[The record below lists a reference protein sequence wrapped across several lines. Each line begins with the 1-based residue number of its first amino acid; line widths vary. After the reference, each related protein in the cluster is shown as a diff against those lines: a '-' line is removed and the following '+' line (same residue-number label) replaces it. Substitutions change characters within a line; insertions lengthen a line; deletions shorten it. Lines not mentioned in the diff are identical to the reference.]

1 MGGAVTGRTAVALPW
16 LCPSADALL
25 ALTDAAPQ
33 AGFLSGDLASCAHL
47 ARYLRPSLTPTCRP
61 FDLPA
66 LTQPSLAASA
76 ASLLES
82 TAVKGPLATP
92 QLPPLL
98 HDTIERAV
106 TLAGL
111 LAAETPECPPGLA
124 VLATRL
130 ASLGWYAAATVDP
143 RAVADCLA
151 YPHHRH
157 DPAETQRRHLGL
169 DCAAITRRL
178 AARWRFPDWLTA
190 LLGALHLPAADAGRL
205 GAPAGLFGVVRVA
218 LAVAERTGTPLGL
231 VASGAEDD
239 HALSGLTAFAE
250 TFASRLPATAPTR
263 PATPPDPVAL
273 FVRLLRVSALARRS
287 QAAVWLAAA
296 EDRVDQLTQLLGEL
310 RGEFDH
316 ELRDAKL
323 AGLAEFAAGAGHE
336 INNPLAIISGNA
348 QLLLGKATDPDARK
362 SLLTVIRQTR
372 RIHDILQGTRHFAR
386 PPQPSPESVVLARW
400 LPGVLAPLQGE
411 AQGKGLSLTVDLHGL
426 DRALAVE
433 ADPQHL
439 RQALGHLVQNAIEAA
454 PRGGWVRVGVQV
466 YPRAVRLTV
475 DDNGPGPT
483 AEHVEHLF
491 DPFFS
496 GRSAGRGRGIGLSIA
511 WRLAQLN
518 GGDVRYTPRPDGA
531 TRFTLT
537 VPHAG
542 TLVTPQPTP
551 ARKSA

>member
-1 MGGAVTGRTAVALPW
+1 MGGAVTGRSAVALKW

-25 ALTDAAPQ
+25 TLTDATPLART
-33 AGFLSGDLASCAHL
+33 LSGDLAFCAHL
-47 ARYLRPSLTPTCRP
+47 ARFVRPSLTPTCRP
-61 FDLPA
+61 FDA
-66 LTQPSLAASA
+66 ATLTQPSLAAAAGTLLETDAAGGQLSA
-76 ASLLES
+76 ADMP
-82 TAVKGPLATP
+82 AP
-92 QLPPLL
+92 L
-98 HDTIERAV
+98 HDAVERAAA
-106 TLAGL
+106 LAEL
-111 LAAETPECPPGLA
+111 LANETPGVSAGVAALG
-124 VLATRL
+124 TRL
-130 ASLGWYAAATVDP
+130 AYLGWVAAATVYP
-143 RAVADCLA
+143 QPLAACLA
-151 YPHHRH
+151 
-157 DPAETQRRHLGL
+157 DPDHALDPLETQRRHLGL

-190 LLGALHLPAADAGRL
+190 LLGSLRLPTADAVRL
-205 GAPAGLFGVVRVA
+205 GVPADLFRVVRAA
-218 LAVAERTGTPLGL
+218 LAVTERDGTPLGL
-231 VASGAEDD
+231 VEPGLADD
-239 HALSGLTAFAE
+239 HSPPELFLLAAKLATRVPAPPAF
-250 TFASRLPATAPTR
+250 R
-263 PATPPDPVAL
+263 PAAPPKPVAL
-273 FVRLLRVSALARRS
+273 FVRLLRLSALSRRS

-310 RGEFDH
+310 RGEFEF

-348 QLLLGKATDPDARK
+348 QLLLGKAADAERQK
-362 SLLTVIRQTR
+362 PLLTIIRQTK

-386 PPQPSPESVVLARW
+386 PPQPAPESVELARW

-411 AQGKGLSLTVDLHGL
+411 ADHKGLSLTADLHGL
-426 DRALAVE
+426 DRALSIV
-433 ADPQHL
+433 ADPQQL
-439 RQALGHLVQNAIEAA
+439 RQALGHLVQNAIDAA

-483 AEHVEHLF
+483 PEHVEHLF

-542 TLVTPQPTP
+542 TAMTPLPSSS
-551 ARKSA
+551 RKSA